1 MRVLLTST
9 SYPSDAQDWRGR
21 FIYDMA
27 GALAKKAEAN
37 LEIWA
42 PPGVLPREVSYAA
55 TDSEAEWLK
64 QLTQLGGIA
73 QLLRKRG
80 PFALGKA
87 WGLLAHLR
95 DVYRRSP
102 ADILHINWLQNAL
115 PLAVTRKPALVTVL
129 GSDFALLK
137 LPGMVAMLR
146 RSFRGRRVILA
157 PNAGWMVEKLEQCFG
172 DLAEVRSIPFGI
184 DPAWFD
190 VRRTA
195 SQDEPLN
202 WLAVT
207 RLTPGKLGSL
217 FEWGEG
223 VFGNRDMLHLFGP
236 RQDAGITIPDW
247 VRYHGPTHPAALRE
261 EWFPKAAGLITL
273 SRHDEGRPQVM
284 LEAMAAGLPIIA
296 SALPAH
302 QEILRHE
309 INGMLVNS
317 PQELQAALDF
327 LADASSNNVMGAAA
341 RAWVSGEIGTWD
353 DCAARYV
360 AAYRNL
366 LERPE

>member
-1 MRVLLTST
+1 MRVLLAST
-9 SYPSDAQDWRGR
+9 SYPSDTQDWRGR
-21 FIYDMA
+21 FIYDMV
-27 GALAKKAEAN
+27 GALAKKNEVN

-42 PPGVLPREVSYAA
+42 PPGVLPPEVSYAA
-55 TDSEAEWLK
+55 TDNEAEWLQ

-87 WGLLAHLR
+87 WGLLLHLR
-95 DVYRRSP
+95 DAYRRSP

-115 PLAVTRKPALVTVL
+115 PLGVTRKPVLVTVL

-146 RSFRGRRVILA
+146 RSFRGRGVILA
-157 PNAGWMVEKLEQCFG
+157 PNAGWMVSKLEQYFG
-172 DLAEVRSIPFGI
+172 DLAEVRPIPFGI
-184 DPAWFD
+184 DPAWFG
-190 VRRTA
+190 VERIARE
-195 SQDEPLN
+195 SLPLN
-202 WLAVT
+202 WLVVT

-223 VFGNRDMLHLFGP
+223 IFGKRNVLHLFGP
-236 RQDAGITIPDW
+236 RQDAGITVPDW
-247 VRYHGPTHPAALRE
+247 VQYHGSTHPAALRE
-261 EWFPKAAGLITL
+261 EWFPRAAGLITL

-296 SALPAH
+296 STLPAH
-302 QEILRHE
+302 REIIKHE
-309 INGMLVNS
+309 KTGMLVGS

-327 LADASSNNVMGAAA
+327 LADNSNNDMMGAAA
-341 RAWVSGEIGTWD
+341 RAWVGGEIGTWD
-353 DCAARYV
+353 DCAGRYV
-360 AAYRNL
+360 AAYRDL
-366 LERPE
+366 LERQE